1 MSTPESATPLTVEAA
16 AQGRRWRVFLLAAA
30 TSAALWL
37 ATGVLLSTP
46 WLDAREKQ
54 LLTDSMLVLCPMPGV
69 VYAWTTTWATTGR
82 LRRTWL
88 CLTATLGAWTLGNLV
103 WFYNQVLAEQQAFPT
118 IGDGFYVAALG
129 FAGAALLSY
138 PTGTR
143 SQQGRSRLV
152 LDGLSI
158 GCSLLFISDALV
170 LDRVLSANGSG
181 LGAAVLVTYPVG
193 DVLLASAA
201 VLLLTRTPGRLRV
214 DLGMVAVGLLVYA
227 VGDTSYAFLG
237 AEGRFHTGTPLDL
250 AWLGGYLVVGLAALV
265 PTARV
270 DEHRARR
277 RAGSS
282 IAGTVL
288 VYTVMGAA
296 IAVGFVSGVND
307 APEVVLS
314 VGIIVLLGVRQT
326 VLARDNLS
334 LHADLEAKVAART
347 AQLEQLAR
355 HQRSILDAVG
365 EGVYGIDVAGRV
377 TFVNPAAARALG
389 YQPRELV
396 GEHAHDVFH
405 GAEDPEAPADD
416 ATEASCASCRAA
428 CVIED
433 GDVVRRSAAYY
444 LRRNGD
450 RFPVELTAAPM
461 HEADQVAGAVVVFSD
476 ISQRRAVERMKEE
489 FVSVVSHELR
499 TPLTAIRGSLGLLGG
514 GAVGELPESAAR
526 MVHIALDNSDRL
538 TRLIND
544 ILDLERIESGA
555 VPLELGTHDAAAIVE
570 ATLTTGRP
578 LAQAAGVVL
587 VCGAAGGLVNGD
599 ADRIVQALTN
609 LVGNAIKFSPEG
621 GEVLVSA
628 EREGAHVTFV
638 VQDHGR
644 GIPDDKLDSVFE
656 RFQQVDSSDAREKGG
671 TGLGL
676 AITKTIVERHGGRI
690 WVDSMAGHGSAFR
703 FTIPAATEPLPLPAD
718 PNQRHDAPT
727 VLLCDD
733 DPDILEILSRVLGQH
748 GYATRPAARGR
759 EAVDLAVSSHPDA
772 ILVDLR
778 MPGMTGWQ
786 AIAELKAR
794 PETRDIPIIVM
805 SGLDADT
812 DPELAASTD
821 GWLTKPVDEREMA
834 RLLLSALS
842 SDGRQPTVL
851 VVEDDDDLASVLV
864 TMFERQGLAVVRA
877 ASESEAVRHV
887 RQARPDVLVLDLY
900 LLDGD
905 GFGVVDQLRRDGRL
919 GEVPV
924 VVYSAHPLD
933 AASRERLRL
942 GEMVF
947 LTKGHTTPDD
957 LVRRVVAVVHS
968 MARRDHHHLDGTSDD
983 TTDGTIHEKGLPG
996 DITPRLGG

>member
-1 MSTPESATPLTVEAA
+1 VSTFAPATPSSVETTPSSAETA
-16 AQGRRWRVFLLAAA
+16 HHHRRWRVFLLASA

-37 ATGVLLSTP
+37 VTGLLLSTP
-46 WLDAREKQ
+46 WLDARDKQ
-54 LLTDSMLVLCPMPGV
+54 LLTDSLLVLFPVPGV
-69 VYAWTTTWATTGR
+69 VYAWATARATTGR

-88 CLTATLGAWTLGNLV
+88 CLTATLASWVLGNAV
-103 WFYNQVLAEQQAFPT
+103 WFYNQVLVDQQAFPT
-118 IGDGFYVAALG
+118 IGDAFYVAALG
-129 FAGAALLSY
+129 FAGAALLAY

-170 LDRVLSANGSG
+170 LDRVLAANGSG

-201 VLLLTRTPGRLRV
+201 VLLLTRSPGRLRV
-214 DLGMVAVGLLVYA
+214 DLGMVALGLLVYA
-227 VGDTSYAFLG
+227 VADTSYAFLG

-250 AWLGGYLVVGLAALV
+250 GWLGGYLIVGLAALV

-270 DEHRARR
+270 TERRELR
-277 RAGSS
+277 RAGTSM
-282 IAGTVL
+282 AGTLL

-307 APEVVLS
+307 APEVVL
-314 VGIIVLLGVRQT
+314 GIGVIVLIGLRQT
-326 VLARDNLS
+326 VLARDNHA

-365 EGVYGIDVAGRV
+365 EGVYGVDVAGRV

-389 YQPRELV
+389 YQPRDLV
-396 GEHAHDVFH
+396 GADAHVLFH
-405 GAEDPEAPADD
+405 GERGQEGRAGDAPEAR
-416 ATEASCASCRAA
+416 CASCRAA
-428 CVIED
+428 RVIDD
-433 GDVVRRSAAYY
+433 GGVVRRSDAYFV
-444 LRRNGD
+444 RRNGD
-450 RFPVELTAAPM
+450 RFPVELTATPM
-461 HEADQVAGAVVVFSD
+461 QEADQVAGAVVVFSD

-499 TPLTAIRGSLGLLGG
+499 TPLTAIRGSLGLIGG
-514 GAVGELPESAAR
+514 GAVGELPEAAAR
-526 MVHIALDNSDRL
+526 MVRIALDNSDRL

-555 VPLELGTHDAAAIVE
+555 VPLELRAHDAASIVE

-578 LAQAAGVVL
+578 LAQVAGVVL
-587 VCGAAGGLVNGD
+587 VSGTVEGSVHGD

-609 LVGNAIKFSPEG
+609 LVGNAIKFSPRG
-621 GEVLVSA
+621 GEVRVCA
-628 EREGAHVTFV
+628 EQEGSHVTFV
-638 VQDHGR
+638 VQDQGR
-644 GIPDDKLDSVFE
+644 GIPDEKLGTVFE

-690 WVDSMAGHGSAFR
+690 WVDSEIGKGSAFR
-703 FTIPAATEPLPLPAD
+703 FTIPAATEPLPLAAGPD
-718 PNQRHDAPT
+718 QPHDTPT

-733 DPDILEILSRVLGQH
+733 DPDVLEVLSRVLGQH

-794 PETRDIPIIVM
+794 PETSDIPIIVM

-864 TMFERQGLAVVRA
+864 TMFESQGLAVVRA

-905 GFGVVDQLRRDGRL
+905 GFGVVDQLRQDGRL

-968 MARRDHHHLDGTSDD
+968 MARRDHQHRDGE
-983 TTDGTIHEKGLPG
+983 TDET
-996 DITPRLGG
+996 TPREEPAT

>member
-1 MSTPESATPLTVEAA
+1 MSKLESATPSTDEAA
-16 AQGRRWRVFLLAAA
+16 EQRRRWRVFVLASA

-37 ATGVLLSTP
+37 VTALLLSTP
-46 WLDAREKQ
+46 WLDARQKQ
-54 LLTDSMLVLCPMPGV
+54 LLTDSLLVLFPMPGV
-69 VYAWTTTWATTGR
+69 IYAWATTRATTGR

-103 WFYNQVLAEQQAFPT
+103 WFYNQVLVDQQAFPT
-118 IGDGFYVAALG
+118 IGDAFYVAALG
-129 FAGAALLSY
+129 FAAAALLSY

-143 SQQGRSRLV
+143 SYQGRSRLI

-170 LDRVLSANGSG
+170 LDRVLAANGSG

-214 DLGMVAVGLLVYA
+214 DLGMVALGLLVYA

-237 AEGRFHTGTPLDL
+237 AEGRFQTGTPLDL
-250 AWLGGYLVVGLAALV
+250 GWLGGYLVVGLAALV

-270 DEHRARR
+270 TEGRARR

-282 IAGTVL
+282 IPGTVL

-307 APEVVLS
+307 APEVVL
-314 VGIIVLLGVRQT
+314 GIGVIVLLGLRQT

-347 AQLEQLAR
+347 TQLEQLAR

-365 EGVYGIDVAGRV
+365 EGVYGVDVAGRV

-389 YQPRELV
+389 YQPKQLV
-396 GEHAHDVFH
+396 GEDAHRVFH
-405 GAEDPEAPADD
+405 AAPDPVAPDD
-416 ATEASCASCRAA
+416 ATDASCAGCRAA
-428 CVIED
+428 RVIDD
-433 GDVVRRSAAYY
+433 GGVVRRSDAYY
-444 LRRNGD
+444 VRRNGD
-450 RFPVELTAAPM
+450 RFPVELTATPM
-461 HEADQVAGAVVVFSD
+461 QEADQVAGAVVVFSD

-499 TPLTAIRGSLGLLGG
+499 TPLTAIRGSLGLIAG
-514 GAVGELPESAAR
+514 GAVGELPEAAAR
-526 MVHIALDNSDRL
+526 MVRIAVDNSDRL

-555 VPLELGTHDAAAIVE
+555 VPLELGTHDAAAILE
-570 ATLTTGRP
+570 ATLTTGNP

-587 VCGAAGGLVNGD
+587 VRGTVEGSVHGD
-599 ADRIVQALTN
+599 SDRIVQALTN
-609 LVGNAIKFSPEG
+609 LVGNAIKFSPAG
-621 GEVLVSA
+621 GEVRVSA

-644 GIPDDKLDSVFE
+644 GIPDDKIDSVFE
-656 RFQQVDSSDAREKGG
+656 RFKQVDSSDAREKGG

-690 WVDSMAGHGSAFR
+690 WVESETGHGSAFR
-703 FTIPAATEPLPLPAD
+703 FTIPAATEPLPLAAGPD
-718 PNQRHDAPT
+718 QPHSAPT

-733 DPDILEILSRVLGQH
+733 DPDILEILGRVLGQH
-748 GYATRPAARGR
+748 GYAARPAARGR
-759 EAVDLAVSSHPDA
+759 EAVDLAVTSHPDA
-772 ILVDLR
+772 ILLDLR

-805 SGLDADT
+805 SGLGADT

-842 SDGRQPTVL
+842 CDGRQPTVL

-877 ASESEAVRHV
+877 ATESEAVLHV
-887 RQARPDVLVLDLY
+887 QQARPDVLVLDLY

-968 MARRDHHHLDGTSDD
+968 MARRDHHHRDEATYGTA
-983 TTDGTIHEKGLPG
+983 HQ
-996 DITPRLGG
+996 GGQP

>member
-1 MSTPESATPLTVEAA
+1 MLSPVEGVEAVE
-16 AQGRRWRVFLLAAA
+16 QRRRWRVFLLAAA

-37 ATGVLLSTP
+37 ASAALLSAP
-46 WLDAREKQ
+46 WLDARHKQ
-54 LLTDSMLVLCPMPGV
+54 LLTDSLLVLFPMPGV
-69 VYAWTTTWATTGR
+69 VYAWATARATTGR

-103 WFYNQVLAEQQAFPT
+103 WFYNQVLVDQQAFPT
-118 IGDGFYVAALG
+118 IGDGFYVAALV

-227 VGDTSYAFLG
+227 VTDTAYAFLG
-237 AEGRFHTGTPLDL
+237 AEGRFQTGSPLDL
-250 AWLGGYLVVGLAALV
+250 GWLGGYLVVGLAALV

-270 DEHRARR
+270 AEHRALR
-277 RAGSS
+277 RAGTSM
-282 IAGTVL
+282 AGTVL
-288 VYTVMGAA
+288 VYIVMGAA
-296 IAVGFVSGVND
+296 IAVGFVNGVND
-307 APEVVLS
+307 AQEVILGI
-314 VGIIVLLGVRQT
+314 GIIVLIGLRQT
-326 VLARDNLS
+326 VLARDNHS
-334 LHADLEAKVAART
+334 LHAHLEAKVAART

-377 TFVNPAAARALG
+377 TFANPAASRALG
-389 YQPRELV
+389 YQPKELV
-396 GEHAHDVFH
+396 GEDAHRVFH
-405 GAEDPEAPADD
+405 GAHDPEAPADD
-416 ATEASCASCRAA
+416 ATDASCASCRAA
-428 CVIED
+428 RVIDD
-433 GDVVRRSAAYY
+433 GGVVRRSDAYY
-444 LRRNGD
+444 VRRDGD
-450 RFPVELTAAPM
+450 RFPVELTATPM
-461 HEADQVAGAVVVFSD
+461 QEADQVAGAVVVFSD

-499 TPLTAIRGSLGLLGG
+499 TPLTAIRGSLGLIAG
-514 GAVGELPESAAR
+514 GAVGELPEAAAR
-526 MVHIALDNSDRL
+526 MVRIAVDNSDRL

-555 VPLELGTHDAAAIVE
+555 VPLELGTHDAAAILE
-570 ATLTTGRP
+570 ATLTTGHP

-587 VCGAAGGLVNGD
+587 VRGTAEGTVHGD
-599 ADRIVQALTN
+599 SDRIVQALTN

-644 GIPDDKLDSVFE
+644 GIPDDKIDSVFE

-676 AITKTIVERHGGRI
+676 AITKTIIERHGGRI
-690 WVDSMAGHGSAFR
+690 WVESEVGGGSAFR
-703 FTIPAATEPLPLPAD
+703 FTIPAATEPLPLPAGPD
-718 PNQRHDAPT
+718 QPHDAPT

-759 EAVDLAVSSHPDA
+759 EAVELAVSSHPDA

-842 SDGRQPTVL
+842 SDGREPTVL

-877 ASESEAVRHV
+877 ASESEAVLQV

-968 MARRDHHHLDGTSDD
+968 MARRDHHHRDGATDRTTSREDSA
-983 TTDGTIHEKGLPG
+983 T
-996 DITPRLGG
+996 